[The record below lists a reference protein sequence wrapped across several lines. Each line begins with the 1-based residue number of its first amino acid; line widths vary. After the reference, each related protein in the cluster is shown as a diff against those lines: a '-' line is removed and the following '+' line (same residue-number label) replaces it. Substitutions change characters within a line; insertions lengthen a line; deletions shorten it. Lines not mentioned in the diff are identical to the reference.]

1 MTTQETAKLM
11 AVIQG
16 IWPSWQQGR
25 NAQVTITVWQ
35 KIFAAESYEEMETA
49 VLAFASTDT
58 RGYPPAPGNLKE
70 LLAQMRD
77 ANGDGELTDTE
88 AWALVRRAMT
98 RGLYN
103 AEEEYNKLPPVIQQV
118 VGDKAVLHDWAML
131 DADKVDTVIAS
142 NFQRSYRARAESAR
156 TMAKLPEGI
165 RSMLLPELRGIGA
178 LPSERKALEAAT

>member
-1 MTTQETAKLM
+1 MTQQETAMLM
-11 AVIQG
+11 TVITG
-16 IWPSWQQGR
+16 IWPSFQTNR
-25 NAQVTITVWQ
+25 DTDATVKVWQ
-35 KIFAAESYEEMETA
+35 MLFPQETYKDMEAA
-49 VLAFASTDT
+49 VLAYASTDVK
-58 RGYPPAPGNLKE
+58 GFPPAPGALKE

-77 ANGDGELTDTE
+77 ASGDGELTDTE

-142 NFQRSYRARAESAR
+142 NFQRSYRARAENAR

-165 RSMLLPELRGIGA
+165 RKMLLPELRGIGA
-178 LPSERKALEAAT
+178 LESERKALEAGA

>member
-1 MTTQETAKLM
+1 MTKQETTKLM

-25 NAQVTITVWQ
+25 SVQITITVWQ
-35 KIFAAESYEEMETA
+35 KIFAAESYEEMEAA

-70 LLAQMRD
+70 LLSQMRD
-77 ANGDGELTDTE
+77 ASGDGELTETE
-88 AWALVRRAMT
+88 AWALVRKAMT

-103 AEEEYNKLPPVIQQV
+103 AEEEFAKLPPVCQQV

-142 NFQRSYRARAESAR
+142 NFQRSYRARAENAR
-156 TMAKLPEGI
+156 TMAKLPDSI
-165 RSMLLPELRGIGA
+165 KNMLLPELRNIGK
-178 LPSERKALEAAT
+178 LPGERKVLEAAE

>member
-1 MTTQETAKLM
+1 MTQQETAMLM
-11 AVIQG
+11 TVITG
-16 IWPSWQQGR
+16 IWPSFQTNR
-25 NAQVTITVWQ
+25 DTNATVKVWQ
-35 KIFAAESYEEMETA
+35 MLFPQESYKDMEAA
-49 VLAFASTDT
+49 VLAYASTDVK
-58 RGYPPAPGNLKE
+58 GFPPAPGALKE

-165 RSMLLPELRGIGA
+165 RNMLLPELRGIGA
-178 LPSERKALEAAT
+178 LPSERKALEAGA